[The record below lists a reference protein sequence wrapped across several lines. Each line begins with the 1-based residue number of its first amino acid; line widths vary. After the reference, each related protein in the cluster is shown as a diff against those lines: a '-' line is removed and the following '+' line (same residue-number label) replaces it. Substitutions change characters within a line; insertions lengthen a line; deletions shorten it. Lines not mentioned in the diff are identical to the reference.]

1 MNTRS
6 LPALALRLAL
16 AATLAA
22 SGYIHAQLY
31 IDGYRSVHV
40 IGSMF
45 LLQAS
50 TAFAVAALLLLAAP
64 LLLRIAA
71 AAIAIGTLIGFAASR
86 TTGLFGFSENGL
98 QPAPQ
103 ALLSLIAETLTL
115 LILAIWQASEA
126 RRPRRARPT
135 DGPDGHEGD
144 PGRQPS
150 VSQTRPGPRP
160 QSAGAAPPAPQA
172 RVAARPVIDGADA
185 ENARRLP
192 ALALRLALAA
202 TLAASGYIHAQL
214 YIDGYRLVHVI
225 GSMFLLQASTAFAVA
240 ALLLLAAPL
249 LLRIA
254 AAAIAIGTLIGFA
267 ASRTTGLF
275 GFSENGLQPAPQALL
290 SLIAETLTLLI
301 LVAWKPLLTAAVK
314 SRAAAVDHVAGLTPL
329 AGHRRLHNVLW
340 LLLPVAVV
348 AGLLWYGRVHTPN
361 YETSLFGNRGDDAQL
376 LKAQLG
382 SALLG
387 LALIQLVLALW
398 IYGRL
403 PALQTAPHR
412 VRTTHRLIGL
422 TAFLLSLP
430 IARHCITAY
439 GVQFTDTRVAL
450 HSLTGCFLYGAFVAK
465 VIVVRHRRWPG
476 WALPLAGGTLVTA
489 IALIWYAAPLW
500 YLNGLQAPGL

>member
-6 LPALALRLAL
+6 LTAFALRLVL

-31 IDGYRSVHV
+31 IDGYRLVHV
-40 IGSMF
+40 IGSLF

-71 AAIAIGTLIGFAASR
+71 AAIAVCTLVGFAASR

-115 LILAIWQASEA
+115 LIVVAWQASGA
-126 RRPRRARPT
+126 RRQRRARPT
-135 DGPDGHEGD
+135 DGQGGHEGD
-144 PGRQPS
+144 LDPQLS
-150 VSQTRPGPRP
+150 VSPTRPGPRP
-160 QSAGAAPPAPQA
+160 TSAGAARRTPQG
-172 RVAARPVIDGADA
+172 RGAALPVSGAADA
-185 ENARRLP
+185 EHTRSMT
-192 ALALRLALAA
+192 ALVLRLVLAA

-225 GSMFLLQASTAFAVA
+225 GSLFLLQASTAFAVA

-254 AAAIAIGTLIGFA
+254 AAAIAGCTLVGFA

-301 LVAWKPLLTAAVK
+301 VVAWQPALTAAVR
-314 SRAAAVDHVAGLTPL
+314 SRAAAEHAEGLAPP
-329 AGHRRLHNVLW
+329 AGHRRLHDVLW
-340 LLLPVAVV
+340 LLLPVAVM
-348 AGLLWYGRVHTPN
+348 AGLFWYGRAHTPD
-361 YETSLFGNRGDDAQL
+361 YETGLFGNRGKDAQL

-387 LALIQLVLALW
+387 LALIQLLLALW

-403 PALQTAPHR
+403 PALRTAPHA
-412 VRTTHRLIGL
+412 VHTTHRLIGL

-465 VIVVRHRRWPG
+465 VVVVRHRRWPG

-489 IALIWYAAPLW
+489 IALIWYAAPFW
-500 YLNGLQAPGL
+500 YLNGFQVPGL

>member
-40 IGSMF
+40 IGPMF

-64 LLLRIAA
+64 LILRTAA
-71 AAIAIGTLIGFAASR
+71 AAIALCTLIGFAASR

-126 RRPRRARPT
+126 RRHRRARPT
-135 DGPDGHEGD
+135 GGQGRHEGD
-144 PGRQPS
+144 PAPPPS
-150 VSQTRPGPRP
+150 VSQTRPEPLP
-160 QSAGAAPPAPQA
+160 QSAGH
-172 RVAARPVIDGADA
+172 ARPVIGSADA
-185 ENARRLP
+185 ESARRLP

-225 GSMFLLQASTAFAVA
+225 GPMFLLQASTAFAVA

-249 LLRIA
+249 ILRIA
-254 AAAIAIGTLIGFA
+254 AAAIALCTLIGFA

-314 SRAAAVDHVAGLTPL
+314 SRAAAAEHVAGLTPL

-348 AGLLWYGRVHTPN
+348 AGLLWYGRVHTPD
-361 YETSLFGNRGDDAQL
+361 YETSLFGNRGPDAQL

-465 VIVVRHRRWPG
+465 VIVVRHRRWPR

>member
-6 LPALALRLAL
+6 LPALAPRLVL

-31 IDGYRSVHV
+31 IDGYRYVHI
-40 IGSMF
+40 IGSLF

-64 LLLRIAA
+64 PLLRSAA
-71 AAIAIGTLIGFAASR
+71 TAIAICTLAGFTASR
-86 TTGLFGFSENGL
+86 TSGLFGFSE
-98 QPAPQ
+98 Q
-103 ALLSLIAETLTL
+103 
-115 LILAIWQASEA
+115 
-126 RRPRRARPT
+126 
-135 DGPDGHEGD
+135 
-144 PGRQPS
+144 
-150 VSQTRPGPRP
+150 
-160 QSAGAAPPAPQA
+160 
-172 RVAARPVIDGADA
+172 
-185 ENARRLP
+185 
-192 ALALRLALAA
+192 
-202 TLAASGYIHAQL
+202 
-214 YIDGYRLVHVI
+214 
-225 GSMFLLQASTAFAVA
+225 
-240 ALLLLAAPL
+240 
-249 LLRIA
+249 
-254 AAAIAIGTLIGFA
+254 
-267 ASRTTGLF
+267 
-275 GFSENGLQPAPQALL
+275 GLQPAPQALL

-301 LVAWKPLLTAAVK
+301 LVAWQASEV
-314 SRAAAVDHVAGLTPL
+314 AAARSGVGVAEYVTGLAHP
-329 AGHRRLHNVLW
+329 AGHRRLYDVLW

-348 AGLLWYGRVHTPN
+348 VGLFWFGRVHTPN
-361 YETSLFGNRGDDAQL
+361 YETSLFGNRGDDARL
-376 LKAQLG
+376 LKAQMG

-387 LALIQLVLALW
+387 LALIQLLLALW

-403 PALQTAPHR
+403 PALRAAPHP
-412 VRTTHRLIGL
+412 VHTTHRLIGL

-489 IALIWYAAPLW
+489 IALIWYAAPFW

>member
-6 LPALALRLAL
+6 LTALALRLVL

-31 IDGYRSVHV
+31 IDGYRFVHI
-40 IGSMF
+40 IGSLF

-71 AAIAIGTLIGFAASR
+71 AAIAVCTLVGFAASR
-86 TTGLFGFSENGL
+86 TTGLFGFSDNGL

-115 LILAIWQASEA
+115 LILASWQASEA
-126 RRPRRARPT
+126 RRHRRARPT
-135 DGPDGHEGD
+135 DGQGGREGD
-144 PGRQPS
+144 PDPQLS
-150 VSQTRPGPRP
+150 VPRTRPGPRP
-160 QSAGAAPPAPQA
+160 ASAGAARRTPQG
-172 RVAARPVIDGADA
+172 RVAAPPVVGGADA
-185 ENARRLP
+185 EKTRSLT
-192 ALALRLALAA
+192 ALALRLVLAA

-214 YIDGYRLVHVI
+214 YIDGYRFVHII
-225 GSMFLLQASTAFAVA
+225 GSLFLLQASTAFAVA

-254 AAAIAIGTLIGFA
+254 AAAIAVCTLVGFA

-275 GFSENGLQPAPQALL
+275 GFSDNGLQPAPQALL

-301 LVAWKPLLTAAVK
+301 LASWQPSLAAAVK
-314 SRAAAVDHVAGLTPL
+314 SRAAAAEHVEGLAAP
-329 AGHRRLHNVLW
+329 AGHRRLHDVLW
-340 LLLPVAVV
+340 LLLPLAVM
-348 AGLLWYGRVHTPN
+348 AGLFWYGRAHTSN
-361 YETSLFGNRGDDAQL
+361 YESSLFGNRGTDAQL

-387 LALIQLVLALW
+387 LALIQLLLALW

-403 PALQTAPHR
+403 PALRAAPR
-412 VRTTHRLIGL
+412 AVRTTHRLIGV

-489 IALIWYAAPLW
+489 IALIWYAAPFW
-500 YLNGLQAPGL
+500 YLNGFQVPGL

>member
-6 LPALALRLAL
+6 LTVLALRLVL
-16 AATLAA
+16 AATLAV

-31 IDGYRSVHV
+31 IDGYRLVRV
-40 IGSMF
+40 IGSLF

-71 AAIAIGTLIGFAASR
+71 AAIAVCTLVGFVASR

-115 LILAIWQASEA
+115 LILASWQVSEA
-126 RRPRRARPT
+126 RRHRRARPT
-135 DGPDGHEGD
+135 DGQGGHEGD
-144 PGRQPS
+144 LDPRLS
-150 VSQTRPGPRP
+150 VSQQGR
-160 QSAGAAPPAPQA
+160 GAALSVSGA
-172 RVAARPVIDGADA
+172 ADA
-185 ENARRLP
+185 ERTRSLTV
-192 ALALRLALAA
+192 LALRLVLAA
-202 TLAASGYIHAQL
+202 TLAVSGYIHAQL
-214 YIDGYRLVHVI
+214 YIDGYRLVRVI
-225 GSMFLLQASTAFAVA
+225 GSLFLLQASTAFAVA

-254 AAAIAIGTLIGFA
+254 AAAIAVCTLVGFV

-301 LVAWKPLLTAAVK
+301 VVAWQPSLTAVVR
-314 SRAAAVDHVAGLTPL
+314 SRAAAAEHAEGLAPPV
-329 AGHRRLHNVLW
+329 GHRRLYDVLW
-340 LLLPVAVV
+340 LLLPVAVA
-348 AGLLWYGRVHTPN
+348 AGLFWYGRAHTPD
-361 YETSLFGNRGDDAQL
+361 YETSLFGNRGRDAQL

-387 LALIQLVLALW
+387 LALIQLLLALW

-403 PALQTAPHR
+403 PALRAAPHA
-412 VRTTHRLIGL
+412 VHTTHRLIGL

-430 IARHCITAY
+430 IARHCIAAY

-450 HSLTGCFLYGAFVAK
+450 HSLIGCFLYGAFVAK

-489 IALIWYAAPLW
+489 IALIWYVAPFW
-500 YLNGLQAPGL
+500 YLNGFQVPGL